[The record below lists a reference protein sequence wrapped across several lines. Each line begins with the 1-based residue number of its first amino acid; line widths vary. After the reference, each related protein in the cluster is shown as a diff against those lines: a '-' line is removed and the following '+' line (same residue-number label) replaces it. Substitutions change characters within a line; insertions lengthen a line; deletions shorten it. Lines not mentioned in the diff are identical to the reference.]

1 MRNAIFLFLLIFSTG
16 FGVKIYAENDS
27 AKPYLNLSGYISD
40 ASTGEMLIGATVYI
54 TELSDGGA
62 TNVYG
67 YYSIRLDAGEYQLT
81 YSYMGYESQKH
92 QISLRNDTTLNIK
105 LIPQDLNLN
114 EVVVTGESFTEQISR
129 AQMGVARL
137 DIKNIRQI
145 PAFMGEVDVIKAL
158 QLLPGVQAT
167 SEGGSGFSVRGGSP
181 DQNLI
186 LLDEA
191 LVYNP
196 SHLMG
201 FFSVFNNDA
210 VKGVELFKGD
220 IPAEYGGRL
229 SSVVDV
235 RMNEGNSQ
243 RVSGQGG

>member
-1 MRNAIFLFLLIFSTG
+1 MRNAIFLLFLIYTIA
-16 FGVKIYAENDS
+16 FGSNLRAESDA
-27 AKPYLNLSGYISD
+27 AKPYLTLSGYISD

-54 TELSDGGA
+54 TELSAGGA

-67 YYSIRLDAGEYQLT
+67 YYSIRLDAGKYQLT
-81 YSYMGYESQKH
+81 YSYVGYESQKF
-92 QISLRNDTTLNIK
+92 QLSLKNDTTLNIK
-105 LIPQDLNLN
+105 LIPQDLNLT
-114 EVVVTGESFTEQISR
+114 EVVVTGESITEQISR

-196 SHLMG
+196 SHLLG
-201 FFSVFNNDA
+201 FFLGF
-210 VKGVELFKGD
+210 
-220 IPAEYGGRL
+220 
-229 SSVVDV
+229 
-235 RMNEGNSQ
+235 Q
-243 RVSGQGG
+243 